1 MKNRD
6 ETPTF
11 APFEDGKGGIP
22 IPLTMECLVT
32 SMNHANSEAV
42 YFGNM
47 PEISNR
53 RMRQVSAIRKRILRM
68 DAEKGDELRKWHK
81 LSLDLRQRIRDLL
94 KEKKHWQTNYEN
106 CVLRRVDD
114 KKRIAELESL
124 YASSQ
129 ELIRRLDAGE
139 KL

>member
-1 MKNRD
+1 MKSEN
-6 ETPTF
+6 EQVTF
-11 APFEDGKGGIP
+11 GEWLDGKGGIP

-68 DAEKGDELRKWHK
+68 DAE
-81 LSLDLRQRIRDLL
+81 RIDYINNF
-94 KEKKHWQTNYEN
+94 EA
-106 CVLRRVDD
+106 CVLDRKRDRQ
-114 KKRIAELESL
+114 RIAELEAALQKIANAEDIFYDEYTGVYFSDL
-124 YASSQ
+124 QQIARK
-129 ELIRRLDAGE
+129 ELGR
-139 KL
+139 